1 MTFQG
6 GIACCDRFRLSRDQ
20 DRTRDVQRMVE
31 QRFYTFEHV
40 ERVGQLRVAFERR
53 YVAPARM
60 HVIETRVLQRAVK
73 MKLQTS
79 LLGAG
84 GRLHLAQRCLP
95 LGLAPFLGS
104 ARRSRSP
111 SAYSKVLAMPV

>member
-1 MTFQG
+1 
-6 GIACCDRFRLSRDQ
+6 
-20 DRTRDVQRMVE
+20 
-31 QRFYTFEHV
+31 
-40 ERVGQLRVAFERR
+40 
-53 YVAPARM
+53 M